1 MTQRRSL
8 LLGLGVLAGA
18 LALSSS
24 TALAQDEEDP
34 EPEVSTPA
42 PDAMWDRVLA
52 VSVTAGLDT
61 PFGIGGAAIEVTPF
75 RYLSIYA
82 GGGVG
87 RDGARFAGGVRPQFP
102 VGNGAMGIML
112 GVTGGPLDW
121 DSRGAEDVRVHRY
134 WDMALFLHTGL
145 SGEYRWSEGFFGRL
159 EFGIEALL
167 TPSEATVCSQSDGNS
182 CEGAALASPIRGWAG
197 LSVGYAFQL

>member
-1 MTQRRSL
+1 MTQRSL
-8 LLGLGVLAGA
+8 WLVLGVLVGG
-18 LALSSS
+18 LAFSPA
-24 TALAQDEEDP
+24 ALAQDEEDP

-42 PDAMWDRVLA
+42 PSDAMWDRVLA
-52 VSVTAGLDT
+52 VSVTAGIDT

-75 RYLSIYA
+75 RYLAIYA

-102 VGNGAMGIML
+102 IGNGALGIML

-121 DSRGAEDVRVHRY
+121 DSRGNEDVRVHRY
-134 WDMALFLHTGL
+134 WEMALFLHTGL
-145 SGEYRWSEGFFGRL
+145 SFEYRWAEGFFGRL

-167 TPSEATVCSQSDGNS
+167 TPTEATVCSQGNGNS
-182 CEGAALASPIRGWAG
+182 CLDDSLVTPIRGWAG
-197 LSVGYAFQL
+197 LSVGYAFDL